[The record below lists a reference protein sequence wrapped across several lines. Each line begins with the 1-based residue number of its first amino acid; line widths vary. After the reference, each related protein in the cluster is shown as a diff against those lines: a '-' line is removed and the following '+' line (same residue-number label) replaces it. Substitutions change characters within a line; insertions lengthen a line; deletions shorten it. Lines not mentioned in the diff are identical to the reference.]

1 MSRKERRER
10 TEKRSKE
17 NEGRGWD
24 ARSHIWRTGRSP
36 SGLCRMPW
44 MLVLNQLPSS
54 QRDQPAS
61 TRVYGVQEHTT
72 LGEWSMCAQ
81 ATHAAQIARR
91 ERTQGGKKDR
101 KHKGG
106 ELTQSDTSSGSAA
119 ARVLLPALF
128 LCVSRSRL
136 RKASLFES
144 NNKKNC
150 RLKRELDSTD
160 CFGEWGGHR
169 PVEER
174 TIRSRGQG
182 SREVHCDAR
191 REAPEVWWRP
201 QIANQHTVENVR
213 PRHGSSQRHVILEI
227 RQGERE

>member
-1 MSRKERRER
+1 
-10 TEKRSKE
+10 
-17 NEGRGWD
+17 
-24 ARSHIWRTGRSP
+24 
-36 SGLCRMPW
+36 
-44 MLVLNQLPSS
+44 
-54 QRDQPAS
+54 
-61 TRVYGVQEHTT
+61 
-72 LGEWSMCAQ
+72 MCAQ

-136 RKASLFES
+136 GKASLFES

-150 RLKRELDSTD
+150 RLKRELDSAD

-174 TIRSRGQG
+174 TIHSRGQG

-213 PRHGSSQRHVILEI
+213 PRHGSSQRHVVLEI
-227 RQGERE
+227 RQGERNKSPVEVDTGGTTGTRERMGGGQFKSLQRKGLPREEKSGMKKAYWLSIYPHCLGNCSWPVP